1 MSQELKQYVLQNNIH
16 VQVNKLSK
24 VVNTSKDEA
33 EARTA
38 FYSQLFLCLEHSQN
52 NDPYEANA
60 LLHSAELI
68 NDAYYHRLARLK
80 SRVRRMCD
88 IGCCFLTLTF
98 NDEQFRK
105 TLADTRSQA
114 VQRYLK
120 CFDVPYCANIDFGA
134 ENGREHYHALICAPL
149 EQLAL
154 TPWTRGYC
162 YYEEMGTTRVFRGDK
177 GIYERTRK
185 KRDDT
190 PESDFERTSRYI
202 NKLSN
207 HAVKATTHNARIKYS
222 QHIDHKLT
230 EIEEELGIT
239 SAFIEEFEE
248 RQAIKYEEQHTQRHW
263 RN

>member
-1 MSQELKQYVLQNNIH
+1 MSNELKQYVMENNIH

-24 VVNTSKDEA
+24 VMNTSKDEH
-33 EARTA
+33 EAKEA
-38 FYSQLFLCLEHSQN
+38 FYSQLFLCLDLARDD
-52 NDPYEANA
+52 DPNVANA
-60 LLHSAELI
+60 LLYNANLI

-98 NDEQFRK
+98 NEKQLK
-105 TLADTRSQA
+105 TTSADTRSQA

-120 CFDVPYCANIDFGA
+120 GFNVPYCANIDFGS
-134 ENGREHYHALICAPL
+134 ENGREHYHALICASL
-149 EQLAL
+149 DELAL

-177 GIYERTRK
+177 GVYERKRK

-190 PESDFERTSRYI
+190 PEDDFERTSRYI

-222 QHIDHKLT
+222 QHIDDELT
-230 EIEEELGIT
+230 ALEKELGIV
-239 SAFIEEFEE
+239 SAFMEDFEE
-248 RQAIKYEEQHTQRHW
+248 REAIRYEERHKLQEW
-263 RN
+263 Y